1 MGKKVQNFLQIKYP
15 QDKLEVVFVDGGSQ
29 DGTVKELEKSLA
41 NVSYTSR
48 IIEQGS
54 RKGFNSAVVEG
65 FQQTTGDIIFITGAE
80 TEYEPNA
87 VRLIV
92 DHFADPNVGAV
103 NGTMRINNLGDALS
117 TKIEESYRN
126 YYDFL
131 REAESKMDSLFDIKG
146 EIAAARRN
154 ICQHLVDKSSLLKRG
169 CIDACFSFQA
179 KEDNFIS
186 IYEPRAVYY
195 EPAPEKIRDS
205 FKQQIRRGAT
215 LIENMLSFRNLI
227 FKRRYGKFGMVIMPA
242 HFMMLLVLPFLFVAS
257 ILGVLTIT
265 IFNPINYLLLGV
277 IIAALIVFVVSRGV
291 QAFVKVQVVL
301 IYTVLKM
308 LLGIDT
314 QKFER
319 LKSVR
324 PT

>member
-1 MGKKVQNFLQIKYP
+1 MARKVQNFLQMKYP
-15 QDKLEVVFVDGGSQ
+15 QDRLEVVFVDGGSQ
-29 DGTVKELEKSLA
+29 DGTVNELEKSLV
-41 NVSYTSR
+41 NVSYASR

-65 FQQTTGDIIFITGAE
+65 FQHTTGDIIFITGAE

-87 VRLIV
+87 VKLIV

-103 NGTMRINNLGDALS
+103 NGTMRINNLSDGLS
-117 TKIEESYRN
+117 TKIEASYRN

-154 ICQHLVDKSSLLKRG
+154 ICQHLVNKSALLKKG
-169 CIDACFSFQA
+169 CIDACVSFQS
-179 KEDNFIS
+179 KEENLITV
-186 IYEPRAVYY
+186 YEPRAVYY
-195 EPAPEKIRDS
+195 EPAPKTMHDS

-215 LIENMLSFRNLI
+215 LIENLLSFRNLM
-227 FKRRYGKFGMVIMPA
+227 FKRRYGKFGMIIMPA
-242 HFMMLLVLPFLFVAS
+242 HFMMLIVLPFLFAAS
-257 ILGVLTIT
+257 LFGVLLIT
-265 IFNPINYLLLGV
+265 IFNPINYLLVGL
-277 IIAALIVFVVSRGV
+277 IIVSLIIFAASRGI

-301 IYTVLKM
+301 IYTVMKM